1 MTLLRWL
8 TFLLRFLTVTHS
20 PAPLN
25 LLICFDTNTCS
36 TMALLPLGNSDHVV
50 VSVSIDF
57 LTDSKQDALFHCVTF
72 DYSCVD
78 WDVFLDHL
86 RSVSWENIF
95 ELSASAAAS
104 EFCEWCQV
112 KIDLYIPQYKYQI
125 KCHSSS
131 WFSAACAAGIVIE
144 ITFFICIN
152 RMNLLNLK

>member
-1 MTLLRWL
+1 M
-8 TFLLRFLTVTHS
+8 
-20 PAPLN
+20 P
-25 LLICFDTNTCS
+25 
-36 TMALLPLGNSDHVV
+36 
-50 VSVSIDF
+50 
-57 LTDSKQDALFHCVTF
+57 LFHCITF

-112 KIDLYIPQYKYQI
+112 KIDLYIPQYKYQV